1 MKPFSQISDWIEEIP
16 GVKRVIISNDYSING
31 RDCKKGGHKIYK
43 YHRIVEAECFQEY
56 NSIIKEIN
64 QMVQYST
71 AFW

>member
-56 NSIIKEIN
+56 NSIIREYIASRIK
-64 QMVQYST
+64 
-71 AFW
+71 